1 MKLAT
6 IGLNFRTAPVEI
18 REQLAFD
25 TTEIIKGLSA
35 LKSDF
40 SMDEAVI
47 LSTCNRVEIY
57 ASREAGN
64 VHYHDL
70 EDFLSRF
77 HQVDPRAL
85 NSSLY
90 KKRDTVAI
98 EHLFH
103 VAASIDSMVLGE
115 TQILAQVKESYH
127 LSKRQGMIG
136 RLFDALFQNAFSVA
150 KHIHTQTGIGQRK
163 VSVCSVAV
171 DFAEKIFNLE
181 GRTIL
186 VLGAG
191 KMSELTLTHMVKKGA
206 AKVLVSNRTF
216 EKAEE
221 LASRFGGEAV
231 PFETLSENLGRAD
244 IVISSTGSQDIIVTP
259 EHVRDALRRRRYQPM
274 VLIDIAVPR
283 DIDPA
288 VNEIDN
294 VYHYDIDDLESIVS
308 QNLAERQGE
317 VDACRQIVSQKVG
330 EFIRDRRIIEAGPVI
345 SQLTQYADSIR
356 EQELERV
363 LNKLGEISDKDR
375 EEIEYLTKR
384 IINKLLNKPI
394 AAIRDAV
401 AEGDGYQ
408 MLNAT
413 QKLFDLDDGEDEPD
427 NSGKS

>member
-1 MKLAT
+1 VKLAS
-6 IGLNFRTAPVEI
+6 IGLNFRTAPVEV

-25 TTEIIKGLSA
+25 TPLIIQGLSA

-57 ASREAGN
+57 ASREESS
-64 VHYHDL
+64 VHFGDL
-70 EDFLSRF
+70 EKFLSCF
-77 HQVDPRAL
+77 HEIDPRAL
-85 NSSLY
+85 DSSLY
-90 KKRDTVAI
+90 KKRDTDAI
-98 EHLFH
+98 EHLFR

-127 LSKRQGMIG
+127 LSKKHGMIG
-136 RLFDALFQNAFSVA
+136 RLFDALFQSAFSVA
-150 KHIHTQTGIGQRK
+150 KHIHSKTEIGQRK
-163 VSVCSVAV
+163 VSVSSVAV

-191 KMSELTLTHMVKKGA
+191 KMSELTLTHMVEKGA
-206 AKVLVSNRTF
+206 ARVLVSNRTF

-221 LASRFGGEAV
+221 LAAKFGGEAV
-231 PFETLSENLGRAD
+231 AFDALAENLGRAD
-244 IVISSTGSQDIIVTP
+244 IVISSTGSQDMIVKP
-259 EHVRDALRRRRYQPM
+259 DHVREALRSRRYQPM

-288 VNEIDN
+288 VNELDN
-294 VYHYDIDDLESIVS
+294 VYHYDIDDLETIVS
-308 QNLAERQGE
+308 QNLAEREGE
-317 VDACRQIVSQKVG
+317 VDACRQIVSQKVS
-330 EFIRDRRIIEAGPVI
+330 EFIRDRRIIEAGPII
-345 SQLTQYADSIR
+345 SQLTRYAHGIR

-384 IINKLLNKPI
+384 IINKMLNKPI
-394 AAIRDAV
+394 SAIRDAV

-408 MLNAT
+408 VLNTT
-413 QKLFDLDDGEDEPD
+413 QKLFDLDEDEED
-427 NSGKS
+427 AGEA